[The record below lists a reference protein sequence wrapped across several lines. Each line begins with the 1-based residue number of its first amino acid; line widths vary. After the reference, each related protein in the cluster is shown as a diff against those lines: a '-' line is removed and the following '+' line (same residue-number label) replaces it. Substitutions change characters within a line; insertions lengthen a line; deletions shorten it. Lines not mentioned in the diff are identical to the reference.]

1 MNNGTSQPA
10 NGGYTSWYALPE
22 LVGRT
27 QLLDQAVQALQ
38 SGKKRVAFLI
48 GRGGIGKTRV
58 LQAIIKKLHG
68 SSAVQVVERE
78 VDLYHTEMHTTNGL
92 ADALYQASPFLV
104 NDACAKMYEQLI
116 QQWVT
121 GLGAGSAD
129 LRREHLDLFAKILST
144 ACQQRPVVLALDTAE
159 RLIYGLPHLPD
170 YLRQQMAGAWSWLLN
185 LLDKNP
191 NLRLLIAGRPA
202 AEPLCRELEAKLGA
216 DLVLRL
222 DIEPLRTDEGLAY
235 FAAVEQ
241 EAQRREDTNLLL
253 RLGELGEDLRRQ
265 AVQWA
270 GGVPIRLALMIDY
283 LAMGGAL
290 PDLTTTPQTAWEAF
304 FFDQL
309 RESPFYDI
317 LVALGRLPK
326 GADPELVCRVLGC
339 TVPTKG
345 EVEKALT
352 NDIRRFTFVKVLNV
366 PGLGERYFLH
376 DEMYR
381 LFREQVFNRPTD
393 AAAAERAY
401 EAIADYYEEQLKT
414 WRQET
419 AALFRPVE
427 DGYQNT
433 VDGAKLSKLYRQQM
447 ALCTADVYYALRQD
461 SSKGFRRRYRYTRD
475 ADLSGNVALDYAL
488 QAELLAFLGE
498 QNGGRN
504 GGTLPPEFEGLLMM
518 RPVVRAWVEEDY
530 ERALTE
536 AANLRQQAD
545 AALQDDLNAAI
556 LNTWEA
562 YALIYLGRDLDKAE
576 NMLGEAI
583 AGATQ
588 HLTAPNP
595 TRAWRAKAILAFA
608 SRVRGYLYDGQERL
622 DKAEEDYKR
631 AVPLWREINLQIELA
646 TTLKDL
652 AYSLGLKG
660 EFDPSRR
667 LVWDAL
673 DLYRNLASIGNVGL
687 ALNAQAL
694 IRLMDGDYQEAIE
707 GSRRAWRL
715 GQAIGNRRLQ
725 GLAGLALAEALRRS
739 VGPGTLP
746 PLPRKLEVLEEA
758 LGYAQEALRQM
769 ELTGE
774 RAYII
779 QAHIEL
785 GCNRRNLVHL
795 CSEHPE
801 LGKTEA
807 EIEAYKRES
816 ADWLREAAAQ
826 AAKIG
831 NTGLQLD
838 ALVNL
843 GWLGYFARD
852 EGLIAEATWAVRQAA
867 AALYPDPQAAH
878 PRLTDANRH
887 FISHWEQI
895 GKHYTMRGGIAYRA
909 FQAAPA
915 QGKDH
920 LVEAGRLWTYALF
933 FNSLKGTNYDHYR
946 RAKDFI
952 YQRLRSLN
960 KDELTHVAHG
970 VIEAENDLEQKGS
983 SLMRAFLQESFLWI
997 EPSPRA
1003 NGERPCRTNRHPSS
1017 STVGPPVG
1025 A

>member
-10 NGGYTSWYALPE
+10 HGGYTSWYALPE

-27 QLLDQAVQALQ
+27 DLIAQALRALQ
-38 SGKKRVAFLI
+38 SGEKRVVFLI
-48 GRGGIGKTRV
+48 GVGGIGKTRV
-58 LQAIIKKLHG
+58 LQAIIKELQG
-68 SSAVQVVERE
+68 NSAVQAVERE

-104 NDACAKMYEQLI
+104 DDTFAGMYERLI

-121 GLGAGSAD
+121 GLGAGSAR

-170 YLRQQMAGAWSWLLN
+170 YLQQQMAGAWAWLLD
-185 LLDKNP
+185 LLDRNP

-216 DLVLRL
+216 DRVLRL
-222 DIEPLRTDEGLAY
+222 DIGPLSADEGLAY
-235 FAAVEQ
+235 FAAVER
-241 EAQRREDTNLLL
+241 EAQRRGDANLLN
-253 RLGELGEDLRRQ
+253 RLQALGADLRRQ

-270 GGVPIRLALMIDY
+270 EGVPIRLALMIDY

-290 PDLTTTPQTAWEAF
+290 PDPTTTAQAWEAF
-304 FFDQL
+304 FFERL
-309 RESPFYDI
+309 RDSPFYDI

-339 TVPTKG
+339 TDQTSG
-345 EVEKALT
+345 EVARALAD
-352 NDIRRFTFVKVLNV
+352 DIHRFTFVKVLNV

-381 LFREQVFNRPTD
+381 LFREQVFNRPAD
-393 AAAAERAY
+393 AAAVERAY
-401 EAIADYYEEQLKT
+401 AVIADYYKAQQAT
-414 WRQET
+414 WREQVT
-419 AALFRPVE
+419 ALFRPVE
-427 DGYQNT
+427 DGEQDK
-433 VDGAKLSKLYRQQM
+433 VDGARLSKLYRQQM
-447 ALCTADVYYALRQD
+447 ALCTADVYYALRRD
-461 SSKGFRRRYRYTRD
+461 PGKGFRRRYRYTRD

-498 QNGGRN
+498 QNGGRE
-504 GGTLPPEFEGLLMM
+504 GGILPPEFEGLLMM

-536 AANLRQQAD
+536 AANLRQQAG

-562 YALIYLGRDLDKAE
+562 YALIYLGRKLDEAE
-576 NMLGEAI
+576 RMLGEAI
-583 AGATQ
+583 AGATR
-588 HLTAPNP
+588 HLNAPDA
-595 TRAWRAKAILAFA
+595 TRAWRAKAFLAFA
-608 SRVRGYLYDGQERL
+608 SRVRGYLYDGREWLDEAQKDYERAML
-622 DKAEEDYKR
+622 
-631 AVPLWREINLQIELA
+631 LWREINLQIELA

-660 EFDPSRR
+660 EFDRARR
-667 LVWDAL
+667 LVQDGL
-673 DLYRNLASIGNVGL
+673 ELYRKLASIGNVGL

-715 GQAIGNRRLQ
+715 GKVIGNRRLQ

-746 PLPRKLEVLEEA
+746 SLSRKLEVLEEA
-758 LGYAQEALRQM
+758 LGYAQEALGQM
-769 ELTGE
+769 EATGE

-785 GCNRRNLVHL
+785 GCNRRNLVRL

-816 ADWLREAAAQ
+816 ADWLRKAAAQ
-826 AAKIG
+826 AGEIG

-852 EGLIAEATWAVRQAA
+852 EGLIAEATQAVRQAA

-887 FISHWEQI
+887 LISHWEQI
-895 GKHYTMRGGIAYRA
+895 GKHYTMRGGMAYRA

-915 QGKDH
+915 QGGHH
-920 LVEAGRLWTYALF
+920 LVEAGRLWTYAF
-933 FNSLKGTNYDHYR
+933 VFNSQKSTNYDGFR

-952 YQRLRSLN
+952 HQRLRPLN
-960 KDELTHVAHG
+960 NAELGHVARG
-970 VIEAENDLEQKGS
+970 VIDAENDLEQKGS
-983 SLMRAFLQESFLWI
+983 SLMRTFLQESFLWV
-997 EPSPRA
+997 EPSP
-1003 NGERPCRTNRHPSS
+1003 
-1017 STVGPPVG
+1017 
-1025 A
+1025 